1 MYFDYT
7 PACNVTSRKSSM
19 PKMGRKDLHYRY
31 LQQHVHISMNQY
43 MRSLHYSI
51 TAYTN
56 CQSDKCCSDI
66 DYQYYCHLESFS
78 LEFFKL
84 FIV

>member
-1 MYFDYT
+1 MLLAERVPCKRWDEKIYIIDIF
-7 PACNVTSRKSSM
+7 NSM
-19 PKMGRKDLHYRY
+19 SIFS
-31 LQQHVHISMNQY
+31 VNQY

-51 TAYTN
+51 TSYTN